1 MEEQVKT
8 LVIPV
13 PEAANAAATRT
24 TEPIENRSLKAS
36 VPT

>member
-13 PEAANAAATRT
+13 RGAANAAATRT
-24 TEPIENRSLKAS
+24 AEPIENRSSKAS